1 MNKTVIRIPPSPLY
15 DMEAMESWLTDMAR
29 EGLYLERQGI
39 YWGLGHLPGGTSGTA
54 LPAGVLSRTP
64 HPVAA
69 STAKP
74 PRPQPGGQGTG
85 RPGRVGICLPPPI
98 LLRLP
103 GHHRASPGD
112 GNRPPAS
119 GRGHPSGIVVVQYGR
134 ILHYFREM
142 SQKLALGDAINHR
155 KPWRAQTKRR
165 LAIRWTIVGMVIVFG
180 VGIFPS
186 GTVSLPPPPAPDY
199 PFATVSDLLP
209 AGYAY
214 QREPENFS
222 FQRRPNPFFPQDLL
236 WMEDGTLTTPDGRT
250 CQVGFRLQYTR
261 TALLSAAQWCFQT
274 AWEELIAQGRVHAES
289 LALPGLDQAKLV
301 QDAFGSCL
309 LLRQGTQVWR
319 VSLNHMEDGVWP
331 PALWQEAVL
340 RSLGIT
346 VPA

>member
-1 MNKTVIRIPPSPLY
+1 M
-15 DMEAMESWLTDMAR
+15 
-29 EGLYLERQGI
+29 
-39 YWGLGHLPGGTSGTA
+39 
-54 LPAGVLSRTP
+54 
-64 HPVAA
+64 
-69 STAKP
+69 
-74 PRPQPGGQGTG
+74 
-85 RPGRVGICLPPPI
+85 
-98 LLRLP
+98 
-103 GHHRASPGD
+103 
-112 GNRPPAS
+112 
-119 GRGHPSGIVVVQYGR
+119 
-134 ILHYFREM
+134 
-142 SQKLALGDAINHR
+142 
-155 KPWRAQTKRR
+155 
-165 LAIRWTIVGMVIVFG
+165 
-180 VGIFPS
+180 
-186 GTVSLPPPPAPDY
+186 
-199 PFATVSDLLP
+199 SDLLP

-261 TALLSAAQWCFQT
+261 TAFLSAAQWCFQT
-274 AWEELIAQGRVHAES
+274 AWKDLIAQGRVHAES

-301 QDAFGSCL
+301 QDALGSCL